1 MRSTAGELRAP
12 GETQGVVGLTRK
24 RRGELAA
31 AVAVSGESGGA
42 DWPSSP
48 RPPWG
53 SPNGSPNIWDS
64 PDQEVAIALIGG
76 QRLLR
81 DATASLLASEDG
93 LRICGT
99 FESAG
104 HFLEVGVEDQPAVL
118 LLDCDEDD
126 PACWRDAIG
135 SLSSAYV
142 RCGVVMLCGELR
154 EEAIRCALEQHVNG
168 LILKSYPTRQIRE
181 SIAYIATGRTVM
193 PAGWQRVF
201 TTKGWKKPL
210 GLSPR
215 HRQILALMAQGQ
227 GNDEIAGELE
237 LSPNTV
243 KFHIRALYARLGV
256 HNRVEAANR
265 YAQMPSGDG

>member
-1 MRSTAGELRAP
+1 L
-12 GETQGVVGLTRK
+12 
-24 RRGELAA
+24 
-31 AVAVSGESGGA
+31 
-42 DWPSSP
+42 
-48 RPPWG
+48 G
-53 SPNGSPNIWDS
+53 SLNE
-64 PDQEVAIALIGG
+64 EVTIVLIGG

-93 LRICGT
+93 LRMCGT
-99 FESAG
+99 FESTS
-104 HFLEVGVEDQPAVL
+104 HFLEVGVEESPAVL

-126 PACWRDAIG
+126 PVCWRDAIA
-135 SLSSAYV
+135 SLSSAEV

-201 TTKGWKKPL
+201 TEGWKKPL

-256 HNRVEAANR
+256 RNRVEAANR